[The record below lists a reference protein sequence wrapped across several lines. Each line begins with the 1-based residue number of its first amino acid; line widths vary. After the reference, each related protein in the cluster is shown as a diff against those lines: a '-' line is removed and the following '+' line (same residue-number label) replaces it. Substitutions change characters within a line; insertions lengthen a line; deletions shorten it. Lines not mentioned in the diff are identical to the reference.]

1 MCGGRSLSNP
11 WILVR
16 IFMKDVWLLALSGF
30 LSGLA
35 AGARREIE
43 DQIIDLE
50 EDEEDEEN

>member
-1 MCGGRSLSNP
+1 
-11 WILVR
+11 
-16 IFMKDVWLLALSGF
+16 MKDVWLLALSGF